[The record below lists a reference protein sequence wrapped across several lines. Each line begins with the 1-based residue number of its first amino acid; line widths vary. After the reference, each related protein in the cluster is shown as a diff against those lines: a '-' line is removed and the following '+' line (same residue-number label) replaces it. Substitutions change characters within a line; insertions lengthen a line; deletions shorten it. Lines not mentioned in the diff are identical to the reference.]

1 MDVNSI
7 IKFARYIFGIILI
20 FSFAMSSIFVFAQDG
35 VRKSVKTEK
44 GIMQAYIKGS
54 GSKAI
59 VMLSGFGTDNPIGDF
74 APLADKFCDEYKV
87 VILEY
92 FGYGSS
98 DITKDERTNQSIVG
112 EIRMALCGLGIEPP
126 YILMPHSMSGLYSLY
141 YAGKYPEEVSGIIGI
156 DMSLPQKQIER
167 RESGELKEIS
177 AENPEK
183 LNISLLNQWNKFY
196 ENSKELESIKY
207 PENMPVLAF
216 LATEQIDS
224 VNSMIKLGKMKTSWV
239 DMNNIM
245 ITNPD
250 IQNIEI
256 LEGTHYLHHE
266 QADRI
271 SEISKRFIDGVI

>member
-1 MDVNSI
+1 
-7 IKFARYIFGIILI
+7 
-20 FSFAMSSIFVFAQDG
+20 
-35 VRKSVKTEK
+35 
-44 GIMQAYIKGS
+44 
-54 GSKAI
+54 
-59 VMLSGFGTDNPIGDF
+59 
-74 APLADKFCDEYKV
+74 
-87 VILEY
+87 
-92 FGYGSS
+92 
-98 DITKDERTNQSIVG
+98 
-112 EIRMALCGLGIEPP
+112 
-126 YILMPHSMSGLYSLY
+126 MSGLYSLY